1 MQISLRS
8 QMIAG
13 VAAVG
18 AVAIAV
24 NPTIQ
29 PDVIPSMQ
37 RVAAAVQLSAV
48 ANPISAVGTV
58 LQYLNSDIFS
68 SIYADDYYG
77 GYLNWPSPE
86 ALGGNGYNFYSWYET
101 CANQANCD
109 ANPQVK
115 EAFYGLQYSPGYL
128 GLIPDFVKQFS
139 FGGLAAL
146 ANNFSEYGQAALAI
160 PLALVTDGSQALFN
174 APGALVAAIQQ
185 LAAGDSAGAIATLK
199 DEILA
204 PLTAGVEQSFNAL
217 SYIVNNVIA
226 NLQSVIN
233 IGLPGLLGDVSKQ
246 IAAGAAYMVQSAVY
260 TVQAVFQDISKLD
273 FKQAWNDSI
282 YGFLGPNGTLGQF
295 ESLTAGLGVIQY
307 DDVNQSWGVT
317 IPSIRSVLTS
327 WGQHL
332 GGYRLE
338 YVPIDQTDGYPKIVE
353 GGGCSADDASG
364 ASGTCRWG
372 GILNDPLF
380 TPPVSSASS
389 VAPSAAATRGRGRLP
404 RLRPRRKQPRW
415 RRPHRRRARPRSPH
429 RTTPCRSLMS
439 PCRSVMSLPMRRRRP
454 IHSQRRAVPAD
465 RIRGPAVRPGPLPAR
480 ERPHIKRVGT
490 GPPVRPPRLARATDP
505 RTSQIRR
512 CPSFGRGTVLVWR
525 TPANLFSELR
535 LLILY
540 SENHRNDSVDLGYR
554 MLFRRSIAV
563 ASSSASSLLV
573 ALQRHIREVLSI
585 CPCLCR
591 VASSRVTGLFVAQLI
606 LS

>member
-77 GYLNWPSPE
+77 GYLNWPSPVP
-86 ALGGNGYNFYSWYET
+86 LGGNGYNFYSWYET

-109 ANPQVK
+109 ANPQVIDT
-115 EAFYGLQYSPGYL
+115 FYGLQYSPGYL
-128 GLIPDFVKQFS
+128 GLIPDFVNQFS
-139 FGGLAAL
+139 LGGLAAL
-146 ANNFSEYGQAALAI
+146 ATNFSEYGQAALAI

-174 APGALVAAIQQ
+174 APGALVAAIKQ
-185 LAAGDSAGAIATLK
+185 LAAGDSAGAITTLK

-204 PLTAGVEQSFNAL
+204 PLTAGFEQSFNAL
-217 SYIVNNVIA
+217 SYIVNNAIA

-246 IAAGAAYMVQSAVY
+246 IAAGATYMVQSAVY
-260 TVQAVFQDISKLD
+260 TVQAVFQDITKLD

-327 WGQHL
+327 WGQHF
-332 GGYRLE
+332 GDYRLQ
-338 YVPIDQTDGYPKIVE
+338 YVNIDQTDGYPKIVE

-372 GILNDPLF
+372 GIQNDPF
-380 TPPVSSASS
+380 YTPPVSSASS
-389 VAPSAAATRGRGRLP
+389 VAPSAAATRGA
-404 RLRPRRKQPRW
+404 
-415 RRPHRRRARPRSPH
+415 RAAAAVAAASETAASETAAPQTG
-429 RTTPCRSLMS
+429 TTPESAS
-439 PCRSVMSLPMRRRRP
+439 DGSVSVPDESVSVRDESADEAKTD
-454 IHSQRRAVPAD
+454 SQSTA
-465 RIRGPAVRPGPLPAR
+465 GS
-480 ERPHIKRVGT
+480 T
-490 GPPVRPPRLARATDP
+490 
-505 RTSQIRR
+505 
-512 CPSFGRGTVLVWR
+512 
-525 TPANLFSELR
+525 
-535 LLILY
+535 
-540 SENHRNDSVDLGYR
+540 
-554 MLFRRSIAV
+554 RRSHPRAGGSTRAAAGKGTAAHQKSRHG
-563 ASSSASSLLV
+563 ASRKA
-573 ALQRHIREVLSI
+573 AK
-585 CPCLCR
+585 
-591 VASSRVTGLFVAQLI
+591 AGAGD
-606 LS
+606 